1 MATVIE
7 KTTADPMIAAAP
19 IATWFGIGGGAD
31 RFCVPRSVGELKRC
45 LDIDPTLRVLGEGAN
60 LLVDDDGVSELV
72 VELSSP
78 AFTKV
83 EIDTK
88 TGAATVGAGAD
99 LSKLVV
105 ESVRLEGLGGI
116 PAMIGGAV
124 IMNAGGAFGQICDSV
139 VRVHGLDRAGH
150 EVVLERSQID
160 FSYRHSGL
168 TGLIITSVELLLPPG
183 NPAMLRARLKD
194 VMAYKKN
201 SQPMA
206 ENSAGCCFKN
216 PTVDAAFAERMGASV
231 VQQVGSESRPT
242 QRVSAGLLI
251 DRAGCKGMRVGGA
264 MVSPRHGNFVVTG
277 PGAKAR
283 DVIELMELMVKRV
296 RDAFGVT
303 IEPEVV
309 IWRRGK

>member
-1 MATVIE
+1 
-7 KTTADPMIAAAP
+7 MIAASP
-19 IATWFGIGGGAD
+19 IATWFGIGGGAE
-31 RFCVPRSVGELKRC
+31 RFCVPRSVGELSRC
-45 LDIDPTLRVLGEGAN
+45 LEVDPSLRVLGEGAN

-83 EIDTK
+83 EIDAK

-105 ESVRLEGLGGI
+105 ESVRLGLSGLEGLGGI

-124 IMNAGGAFGQICDSV
+124 IMNAGGAFGQICDSI
-139 VRVHGLDRAGH
+139 VRVHALDRVGH

-216 PTVDAAFAERMGASV
+216 PTLSTDLKDIGAN
-231 VQQVGSESRPT
+231 G

>member
-1 MATVIE
+1 M
-7 KTTADPMIAAAP
+7 TTAIQNNTDPVIAPAP
-19 IATWFGIGGGAD
+19 IPTWFGIGGGAD

-45 LDIDPTLRVLGEGAN
+45 IEIDPSLKVLGEGAN

-83 EIDTK
+83 EIDAE
-88 TGAATVGAGAD
+88 TGRAFVGAGAD
-99 LSKLVV
+99 LPQLVV
-105 ESVRLEGLGGI
+105 ESVRLGLSGLEGLGGI
-116 PAMIGGAV
+116 PAMIGGALV
-124 IMNAGGAFGQICDSV
+124 MNAGGAFGQICDSV
-139 VRVHGLDRAGH
+139 VRVHGLDRRGR
-150 EVVLERSQID
+150 EGVLERGQIE
-160 FSYRHSGL
+160 FGYRHSGL
-168 TGLIITSVELLLPPG
+168 NELIITGAELLLPPG

-216 PTVDAAFAERMGASV
+216 PTLAHELKDIG
-231 VQQVGSESRPT
+231 PT
-242 QRVSAGLLI
+242 GQRVSAGMLI
-251 DRAGCKGMRVGGA
+251 DKAGCKGMRVGGA

-283 DVIELMELMVKRV
+283 DVIELMDLMVKRV
-296 RDAFGVT
+296 HAAFGVV
-303 IEPEVV
+303 IQPEVV
-309 IWRRGK
+309 VWRRKN

>member
-1 MATVIE
+1 MASVIE
-7 KTTADPMIAAAP
+7 KTSVDPMIAASP
-19 IATWFGIGGGAD
+19 IATWFGIGGGAE
-31 RFCVPRSVGELKRC
+31 RFCVPRSVGELSRC
-45 LDIDPTLRVLGEGAN
+45 LEIDPSLRVLGEGAN

-78 AFTKV
+78 AFTGV
-83 EIDTK
+83 QIDAK

-105 ESVRLEGLGGI
+105 ESVRLGLSGLEGLGGI

-150 EVVLERSQID
+150 EVVRERSQID

-216 PTVDAAFAERMGASV
+216 PTLAADLKDIGAN
-231 VQQVGSESRPT
+231 G

-283 DVIELMELMVKRV
+283 DVIELMELMVRRV

>member
-1 MATVIE
+1 MTTV
-7 KTTADPMIAAAP
+7 TRSNTADPIIAAAP
-19 IATWFGIGGGAD
+19 IATWFGIGGGAE
-31 RFCVPRSVGELKRC
+31 RFCVPRSVGDLTRC
-45 LDIDPTLRVLGEGAN
+45 LDIDPALRVLGEGAN

-83 EIDTK
+83 EIDAK

-105 ESVRLEGLGGI
+105 ESVRLGLSGLEGLGGI

-216 PTVDAAFAERMGASV
+216 PTLAADLKDIGAN
-231 VQQVGSESRPT
+231 G

-296 RDAFGVT
+296 RDTFGVT

>member
-1 MATVIE
+1 M
-7 KTTADPMIAAAP
+7 TTATQTDPIIAPAP
-19 IATWFGIGGGAD
+19 IPTWFGIGGSAD
-31 RFCVPRSVGELKRC
+31 RFCTPRSVAELRRC
-45 LDIDPTLRVLGEGAN
+45 LEIDPNLRILGEGAN

-78 AFTKV
+78 AFTGV
-83 EIDTK
+83 EIDDK
-88 TGAATVGAGAD
+88 TGHVNAGAGAD
-99 LSKLVV
+99 LPALVV
-105 ESVRLEGLGGI
+105 ESVRRGLSGLEGLGGI
-116 PAMIGGAV
+116 PATLGGAV
-124 IMNAGGAFGQICDSV
+124 IMNAGGAFGQIADSV
-139 VRVHGLDRAGH
+139 VCVHALDRAGR
-150 EVVLERSQID
+150 ERKVEKSEID
-160 FSYRHSGL
+160 FSYRQSGL
-168 TGLIITSVELLLPPG
+168 NGLVITGVELMLPPG

-216 PTVDAAFAERMGASV
+216 PTLAHDLKDIGPK
-231 VQQVGSESRPT
+231 G

-277 PGAKAR
+277 AGARAR
-283 DVIELMELMVKRV
+283 DVIELMDQMTKRV
-296 RDAFGVT
+296 QDTFGVT

-309 IWRRGK
+309 IWKRGK

>member
-1 MATVIE
+1 M
-7 KTTADPMIAAAP
+7 
-19 IATWFGIGGGAD
+19 
-31 RFCVPRSVGELKRC
+31 
-45 LDIDPTLRVLGEGAN
+45 
-60 LLVDDDGVSELV
+60 
-72 VELSSP
+72 
-78 AFTKV
+78 
-83 EIDTK
+83 
-88 TGAATVGAGAD
+88 
-99 LSKLVV
+99 
-105 ESVRLEGLGGI
+105 
-116 PAMIGGAV
+116 
-124 IMNAGGAFGQICDSV
+124 
-139 VRVHGLDRAGH
+139 
-150 EVVLERSQID
+150 VLERSQID

-183 NPAMLRARLKD
+183 NPAMLRGRLKD
-194 VMAYKKN
+194 VMAYKKS

-216 PTVDAAFAERMGASV
+216 PTLSADLKDIGAAG
-231 VQQVGSESRPT
+231 

>member
-1 MATVIE
+1 M
-7 KTTADPMIAAAP
+7 TTATQHNADPTIAPAP
-19 IATWFGIGGGAD
+19 IPTWFGIGGAAD
-31 RFCVPRSVGELKRC
+31 RFCTPRTPAELRRC
-45 LDIDPTLRVLGEGAN
+45 LDIDPNLRILGEGAN

-72 VELSSP
+72 VELSAP
-78 AFTKV
+78 GFTRV
-83 EIDTK
+83 EIDQK
-88 TGAATVGAGAD
+88 TGHVTAGAGAD

-105 ESVRLEGLGGI
+105 ESVRLGLSGLEGLGGI
-116 PAMIGGAV
+116 PATLGGAA

-139 VRVHGLDRAGH
+139 ARVHALSRDGR
-150 EVVLERSQID
+150 EVTLERADID

-168 TGLIITSVELLLPPG
+168 TGLIITSVELSLPPG
-183 NPAMLRARLKD
+183 NAAMLRARLKD

-206 ENSAGCCFKN
+206 DNSAGCCFKN
-216 PTVDAAFAERMGASV
+216 PTLAHDLKDIAPAG
-231 VQQVGSESRPT
+231 

-251 DRAGCKGMRVGGA
+251 DRSGCKGMRVGGA

-283 DVIELMELMVKRV
+283 DVIELMDLMIKRV
-296 RDAFGVT
+296 RDTFGVT

-309 IWRRGK
+309 IWRRTK